1 MGYYDAYNA
10 RLSISKTSPIEY
22 QRDLMQRVVQKSFF
36 ASPSYY
42 QVTQY
47 APTTPSVSS
56 TLDVWVIDQSET
68 KDFKEIQV
76 YPGQTL
82 NYGDYI
88 LWQGDYW
95 LVLQVDNM
103 GDVYQRGY
111 MQKCLSSLKWLD
123 ENGEV
128 KEAWFT
134 YKTDSSRGLGLEQGK
149 VMLLPNER
157 RYIFLQNNSDTVKLE
172 KGKRFIF
179 DNRSWR
185 VTSIDRLNTGLIYF
199 ELEEFDINPASDN
212 VVLRIADYV
221 GNIPNY
227 TLKILNG
234 SNLSIRAGQTYQ
246 LNVEVRNNGV
256 LTTKSL
262 TFTSSNPSIATVS
275 STGLVTTIANG
286 EVVITVALA
295 DNPSINQTVDIVV
308 QLVTTNNYT
317 VSILGDDFIY
327 CNTSKTYNEQ
337 VKNNGVVDNTRFV
350 QWYLYDDS
358 GVNPTT
364 LATISFQSTTQCTLT
379 ANNKN
384 QKGFVKLKAVVIGN
398 PTVIDVKRIEIRT
411 LI

>member
-1 MGYYDAYNA
+1 MSAIGDYRSRVTGTIRDA
-10 RLSISKTSPIEY
+10 IKTNTEKMI
-22 QRDLMQRVVQKSFF
+22 LASFKNN
-36 ASPSYY
+36 PSYN
-42 QVTQY
+42 
-47 APTTPSVSS
+47 
-56 TLDVWVIDQSET
+56 
-68 KDFKEIQV
+68 QV
-76 YPGQTL
+76 YINGASTPTDTWIVDDSDSKEQKVLIDFNKIINFGDVVSWNGVNWLTL
-82 NYGDYI
+82 IVDN
-88 LWQGDYW
+88 QGDIY
-95 LVLQVDNM
+95 N
-103 GDVYQRGY
+103 RGVI
-111 MQKCLSSLKWLD
+111 KRCASSLKWLD

-134 YKTDSSRGLGLEQGK
+134 VTNNIQRGLGLDNGK
-149 VMLLPNER
+149 VMLLPTER
-157 RYIFLQNNSDTVKLE
+157 RYIAVQNNADTIKIE

-212 VVLRIADYV
+212 VALRIADYV

-256 LTTKSL
+256 LTTKPL